1 MSRRRFP
8 GYYVIREYGH
18 RMPTQY
24 APIFVASRRRAEWLR
39 DWYDDEMR
47 ARYCTAF
54 YAYVIPAEQLREAQA
69 EAHSFARYPDD
80 PAHDPLRHYPAPTRR
95 RMVCVL

>member
-54 YAYVIPAEQLREAQA
+54 YAYVICADELAAAQA
-69 EAHSFARYPDD
+69 EAHDHARYPDD
-80 PAHDPLRHYPAPTRR
+80 PRHSPLTVERAPRGHR
-95 RMVCVL
+95 L